1 MRHIWRRAGREAGM
15 TEMQCDRMRAGMESR
30 AMRRALIWLIPG
42 NFSLAA
48 ALLLAAS
55 ASAQENRLP
64 PGPGR
69 EAVIAACSDCHGLVA
84 LYGKQ
89 MNYGTWYAIIGDMI
103 NNGAS
108 VPQEDREAIAD
119 YLATNFGPPQDP
131 AAAK

>member
-1 MRHIWRRAGREAGM
+1 MR
-15 TEMQCDRMRAGMESR
+15 ESGKSP
-30 AMRRALIWLIPG
+30 AMRRVLLWLIPG
-42 NFSLAA
+42 SLALA
-48 ALLLAAS
+48 GGLLLAAG

-69 EAVIAACSDCHGLVA
+69 AAVIAACSDCHGLVA

-89 MNYGTWYAIIGDMI
+89 MSYGAWYSMIGDMM

-108 VPQEDREAIAD
+108 VPAEDRDAIAG
-119 YLATNFGPPQDP
+119 YLAANFGLPADP

>member
-1 MRHIWRRAGREAGM
+1 
-15 TEMQCDRMRAGMESR
+15 MQCNRVREDVENP

-42 NFSLAA
+42 NLTFAG
-48 ALLLAAS
+48 ALLLLAGG

-89 MNYGTWYAIIGDMI
+89 MSYGAWYSMIGDMM

-108 VPQEDREAIAD
+108 VPPEDRDAIAG
-119 YLATNFGPPQDP
+119 YLAANFGPPEGP